1 MGMTFLQKIQDLTK
15 TSEEK
20 KHKDLRVK
28 LTQNLMD
35 SIEAAAR
42 AGKSSVRYCNFYD
55 RYPEPDEKQDDYEE
69 VLEHFQKEGF
79 TVSMLLKAETF
90 IYVIDW
96 S

>member
-15 TSEEK
+15 TSEER

-55 RYPEPDEKQDDYEE
+55 RYPEPDGKQDDYEE

>member
-15 TSEEK
+15 TSEER

-28 LTQNLMD
+28 LTQDLMD

-55 RYPEPDEKQDDYEE
+55 RYPEPDGKQDDYEE

>member
-15 TSEEK
+15 TNEEK

-28 LTQNLMD
+28 LTQDLMD

-42 AGKSSVRYCNFYD
+42 AGHSSVRYCNFYD
-55 RYPEPDEKQDDYEE
+55 RYPEPDGKQDDYEG

>member
-28 LTQNLMD
+28 LTQDLMD

-42 AGKSSVRYCNFYD
+42 GGHSSVKYCNFYD
-55 RYPEPDEKQDDYEE
+55 RYPEPDGKQDDYEE

-79 TVSMLLKAETF
+79 IVSMLLKAETF

>member
-55 RYPEPDEKQDDYEE
+55 RYPEPDGKQDDYEE